1 MKSETLET
9 LVIDHPSQRF
19 METSSEFPS
28 LLFYLK
34 FCQKYLYLHIANR
47 ESKRAMEKRTYMRPQ
62 DIVILVKK
70 ITPTGRLMSGKQLAE
85 SIGISQSEVSESLD
99 RSRYSGLVDESK
111 TRVNTLAL
119 REFLVYGL
127 KYCFPVKPGSIVRGV
142 PTFVSAPP
150 LNDIIS
156 SGSESFV
163 WPDPQGQSR
172 GQAIEP
178 LYPSVPRAVQ
188 NDDVLYRLLALID
201 TLRVGRTREVSV
213 ALKEIDNYLKK
224 YGEKQ
229 PIEA

>member
-1 MKSETLET
+1 
-9 LVIDHPSQRF
+9 
-19 METSSEFPS
+19 
-28 LLFYLK
+28 
-34 FCQKYLYLHIANR
+34 
-47 ESKRAMEKRTYMRPQ
+47 MEKRTYMRPQ

-70 ITPTGRLMSGKQLAE
+70 ITPMGRMMSGKQLAE
-85 SIGISQSEVSESLD
+85 TIGISQSEVSESLD

-111 TRVNTLAL
+111 TRVNMLAL
-119 REFLVYGL
+119 RDFLVYGL

-188 NDDVLYRLLALID
+188 NDDVFYRLLALIEA
-201 TLRVGRTREVSV
+201 LRVGRSREVSV
-213 ALKEIDNYLKK
+213 ALEEIDNYLKQ